1 MSTAQR
7 VSLKIIKN
15 KIKRTLTLLTV
26 LRLSPIAYEKEIQ
39 ELEQKLE
46 RYRQKYM
53 ELKVKELRGKRLF
66 KRRNDEYVNNSG
78 ENKLV

>member
-7 VSLKIIKN
+7 VSLNIIKN

-26 LRLSPIAYEKEIQ
+26 LRLSPITYEKEIQ

-46 RYRQKYM
+46 IYRQKYM
-53 ELKVKELRGKRLF
+53 KLKAKELRG
-66 KRRNDEYVNNSG
+66 DE
-78 ENKLV
+78 KA

>member
-26 LRLSPIAYEKEIQ
+26 LRLSPIAYKKEIR

-46 RYRQKYM
+46 RYRQK
-53 ELKVKELRGKRLF
+53 
-66 KRRNDEYVNNSG
+66 
-78 ENKLV
+78 

>member
-15 KIKRTLTLLTV
+15 KIKRTLTLLTI
-26 LRLSPIAYEKEIQ
+26 LRLSPITYEKEIR

-46 RYRQKYM
+46 RHRQKYM
-53 ELKVKELRGKRLF
+53 ELKVKELRK
-66 KRRNDEYVNNSG
+66 K
-78 ENKLV
+78 ENV

>member
-26 LRLSPIAYEKEIQ
+26 LRLNPITYGKEIR
-39 ELEQKLE
+39 KLYDYCNLLWE
-46 RYRQKYM
+46 FR
-53 ELKVKELRGKRLF
+53 ESEVKHDG
-66 KRRNDEYVNNSG
+66 
-78 ENKLV
+78 

>member
-26 LRLSPIAYEKEIQ
+26 LRLSPIAYKKEIR
-39 ELEQKLE
+39 ELEEKLE
-46 RYRQKYM
+46 RYRQKYI
-53 ELKVKELRGKRLF
+53 ELKVKELRKR
-66 KRRNDEYVNNSG
+66 
-78 ENKLV
+78 ENV

>member
-7 VSLKIIKN
+7 LSLKIIKN
-15 KIKRTLTLLTV
+15 KIKRTLTLLTI

-53 ELKVKELRGKRLF
+53 ELKVKELRG
-66 KRRNDEYVNNSG
+66 DG
-78 ENKLV
+78 

>member
-26 LRLSPIAYEKEIQ
+26 LRLSPIAYEKEIR

-46 RYRQKYM
+46 RHRQKYM
-53 ELKVKELRGKRLF
+53 ELKVKELRK
-66 KRRNDEYVNNSG
+66 K
-78 ENKLV
+78 ENV

>member
-1 MSTAQR
+1 MSTVQR

-26 LRLSPIAYEKEIQ
+26 LRLSPIVYEKEIQ

-53 ELKVKELRGKRLF
+53 ELKVKELRGK
-66 KRRNDEYVNNSG
+66 
-78 ENKLV
+78 ENV

>member
-26 LRLSPIAYEKEIQ
+26 LRLSPITYKKEIK
-39 ELEQKLE
+39 ELERKLD
-46 RYRQKYM
+46 RYRKKYL
-53 ELKVKELRGKRLF
+53 ELKVKELRGK
-66 KRRNDEYVNNSG
+66 
-78 ENKLV
+78 ENV

>member
-7 VSLKIIKN
+7 VSIKIIKN

-26 LRLSPIAYEKEIQ
+26 LRLSPIAYEKEIR

-46 RYRQKYM
+46 RHRQKYM
-53 ELKVKELRGKRLF
+53 ELKVKELRK
-66 KRRNDEYVNNSG
+66 K
-78 ENKLV
+78 ENV

>member
-26 LRLSPIAYEKEIQ
+26 LRLSPIAYEKEIR
-39 ELEQKLE
+39 ELEGKLE
-46 RYRQKYM
+46 RYRQKYL
-53 ELKVKELRGKRLF
+53 ELKVKELRGKRS
-66 KRRNDEYVNNSG
+66 DEYVNNSG

>member
-7 VSLKIIKN
+7 LSLKIIKN

-26 LRLSPIAYEKEIQ
+26 LRLRAITYEKEIR

-46 RYRQKYM
+46 RHRQKYM
-53 ELKVKELRGKRLF
+53 ELKVKELRK
-66 KRRNDEYVNNSG
+66 K
-78 ENKLV
+78 ENV

>member
-26 LRLSPIAYEKEIQ
+26 LRLSPITYEKEIR

-46 RYRQKYM
+46 RHRQKYM
-53 ELKVKELRGKRLF
+53 ELKVKELRK
-66 KRRNDEYVNNSG
+66 K
-78 ENKLV
+78 ENV

>member
-26 LRLSPIAYEKEIQ
+26 LRLSPIAYKKEIR
-39 ELEQKLE
+39 ELEEKLD

-53 ELKVKELRGKRLF
+53 ELKVKELRRK
-66 KRRNDEYVNNSG
+66 
-78 ENKLV
+78 ENV

>member
-1 MSTAQR
+1 MSTAYR

-26 LRLSPIAYEKEIQ
+26 LRLSPIAYKKEIR
-39 ELEQKLE
+39 ELEEKLD

-53 ELKVKELRGKRLF
+53 ELKVKELRRK
-66 KRRNDEYVNNSG
+66 
-78 ENKLV
+78 ENV

>member
-26 LRLSPIAYEKEIQ
+26 LRLSPIAYKKEIR
-39 ELEQKLE
+39 ELEGKLE
-46 RYRQKYM
+46 RYRQKYI
-53 ELKVKELRGKRLF
+53 ELKVKELRKR
-66 KRRNDEYVNNSG
+66 
-78 ENKLV
+78 ENV